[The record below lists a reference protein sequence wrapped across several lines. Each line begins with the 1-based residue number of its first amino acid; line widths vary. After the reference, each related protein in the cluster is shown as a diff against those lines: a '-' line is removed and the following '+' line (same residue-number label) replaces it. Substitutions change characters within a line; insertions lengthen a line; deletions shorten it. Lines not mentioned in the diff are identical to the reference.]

1 MSTCARCGAAFAC
14 AMADGG
20 DGAPCWCT
28 RLPPV
33 VPVPAPTAA
42 GAVPA
47 GCWCP
52 ACLEQ
57 HIALREG
64 PSPSMPPGKE
74 TGAA

>member
-1 MSTCARCGAAFAC
+1 MSTCTRCGAEFGC
-14 AMADGG
+14 AMADGN

-33 VPVPAPTAA
+33 VALPPA
-42 GAVPA
+42 GAAA

-57 HIALREG
+57 HIVQRTAG
-64 PSPSMPPGKE
+64 APNTPPS
-74 TGAA
+74 T